1 MNSGLHNGGLVLKQ
15 YYEVTMK
22 ILSVFIMIGLSV
34 YYISCENKNDD
45 GERLNN
51 LLFPD
56 LEIPQSVDCGKVI
69 LAGGIDSSYP
79 IMDSYTVNHAEFD
92 EDTLNIEVS
101 YGGGCKEHGFCLI
114 AWSYF
119 LESNPVQANLLLSHN
134 SNEDN
139 CEAWVT
145 SELSIDM
152 TPLKQEY
159 YNQYGTKSDSIIVRI
174 LISSGEE
181 LNLMYKFN

>member
-1 MNSGLHNGGLVLKQ
+1 LKQ
-15 YYEVTMK
+15 DYEVRVK
-22 ILSVFIMIGLSV
+22 ILFVFVMIGLSL
-34 YYISCENKNDD
+34 YYVSCDNKTDD
-45 GERLNN
+45 KERLNN

-56 LEIPQSVDCGKVI
+56 LEIPLPVDCGKVI
-69 LAGGIDSSYP
+69 LANVIDPNYP
-79 IMDSYTVNHAEFD
+79 VMNPYTVNQAEFD

-119 LESNPVQANLLLSHN
+119 LESNPVQTRLILSHN
-134 SNEDN
+134 ANEDY
-139 CEAWVT
+139 CEAWIT
-145 SELSIDM
+145 SKLSFDM

-159 YNQYGTKSDSIIVRI
+159 YNQDGTISDSIIVRI

-181 LNLMYKFN
+181 LRLVYKF